1 MATRK
6 RSRRPNRS
14 LPDVKVTGAGTPTY
28 DLLPKSDVEKLVDA
42 TFQLLSETGVAF
54 DPDPRVLDRFSD
66 AGCEISADHIVKFER
81 DLVMECI
88 ASVPK
93 SVKIWNRNGTGYRE
107 IKEGVT
113 SFVPGMTCIKF
124 FDLDTGEPRESTSED
139 LATITRVAD
148 ALPNIDAVCVMVKDI
163 PNSTVC
169 GEIGEFLTMAENT
182 TKPLEYLC
190 DYSISLD
197 AVIEMAAAI
206 RGGMDAL
213 AEKPYFNHIITSLPL
228 YYAKTHTD
236 QIIRA
241 AESGVPITMGTISI
255 GGASAPLTVAAC
267 MTHNLATDLA
277 GITLSQ
283 LVRKGSFCV
292 GTSECSMMEPATG
305 SLGNHVPD
313 MLADIAHRQVA
324 NYLGLIPLAGGGG
337 GASNARRFNQDAVL
351 EITMGMTTD
360 FFLRRTT
367 QDYMGSLD
375 AGITYSLHALLL
387 CEDLA
392 GMLRCLWNGIPVDDE
407 HLALDLTRSMGPK
420 GNYLAEPHSAK
431 HCRDNYW
438 KSRYFGA
445 KFPLASGT
453 LPDTDLFERIDED
466 LREIL
471 ANLQPEPMPEGLRKQ
486 LGAILDKF
494 DTE

>member
-1 MATRK
+1 MATRT
-6 RSRRPNRS
+6 RSRRRKRS
-14 LPDVKVTGAGTPTY
+14 LPDVKVTGKGTPIY
-28 DLLPKSDVEKLVDA
+28 EVLSKPDVEKIVDA
-42 TFQLLSETGVAF
+42 TFQLLRETGVAF
-54 DPDPRVLDRFSD
+54 DPDPQVLDRFSD
-66 AGCEISADHIVKFER
+66 AGCEISADHLVKFER
-81 DLVMECI
+81 DLVTECI
-88 ASVPK
+88 STLPNSA
-93 SVKIWNRNGTGYRE
+93 KIWNRDGTGYRE
-107 IKEGVT
+107 IKDGVT
-113 SFVPGMTCIKF
+113 SFLPGMTCIKV
-124 FDLDTGEPRESTSED
+124 FDLETGEPRESTSED

-148 ALPNIDAVCVMVKDI
+148 ALPNIDGVCVMVKDI
-163 PNSTVC
+163 PNSTIG

-197 AVIEMAAAI
+197 AVIEMAAAV

-213 AEKPYFNHIITSLPL
+213 AEKPYFNHIITALPL

-241 AESGVPITMGTISI
+241 AECGIPVTMGTISI
-255 GGASAPLTVAAC
+255 GGASAPLTIAGC

-283 LVRKGSFCV
+283 LVRKGAFFA
-292 GTSECSMMEPATG
+292 GTSECAIMEPATG
-305 SLGNHVPD
+305 SLGNRVPD
-313 MLADIAHRQVA
+313 MLADIANRQVA
-324 NYLGLIPLAGGGG
+324 SRLGLTPLPGGGG
-337 GASNARRFNQDAVL
+337 GESNARRFNQDAVF
-351 EITMGMTTD
+351 EITMGMTKE
-360 FFLRRTT
+360 FFMRRTT
-367 QDYMGSLD
+367 LDYLGSLD
-375 AGITYSLHALLL
+375 AGITYSMHALLL

-392 GMLRCLWNGIPVDDE
+392 AMLRCLWNGFPVDDE
-407 HLALDLTRSMGPK
+407 HLALDLTRSIGPK

-431 HCRDNYW
+431 HCRENYW

-445 KFPLASGT
+445 KFPLGSGT
-453 LPDTDLFERIDED
+453 LPDTDLFDRIDED

-471 ANLQPEPMPEGLRKQ
+471 ANHQPEPMPDTLRKQ

>member
-1 MATRK
+1 MATRT
-6 RSRRPNRS
+6 RSRRPKRS
-14 LPDVKVTGAGTPTY
+14 LPDVRVTGAGTPVY
-28 DLLPKSDVEKLVDA
+28 EVLPKTDVEKIIDA
-42 TFQLLSETGVAF
+42 TFQLLNETGVAF
-54 DPDPRVLDRFSD
+54 DSDPQVLDRFSD
-66 AGCEISADHIVKFER
+66 AGCEITADHVVKFKR
-81 DLVMECI
+81 DLVMECF
-88 ASVPK
+88 ATLAK
-93 SVKIWNRNGTGYRE
+93 SVKIWNRDGTKYRE
-107 IKEGVT
+107 IKDGVT
-113 SFVPGMTCIKF
+113 SFIPGMTCIKI

-139 LATITRVAD
+139 LATVTRVAD

-213 AEKPYFNHIITSLPL
+213 AEKPYFNHIITPLPL

-236 QIIRA
+236 QIIRS
-241 AESGVPITMGTISI
+241 AECGVPVTMGTISI
-255 GGASAPLTVAAC
+255 GGASAPLTIAGS
-267 MTHNLATDLA
+267 MTHSLATDFA
-277 GITLSQ
+277 GIALSQ

-292 GTSECSMMEPATG
+292 GNSENSMMEPATG
-305 SLGNHVPD
+305 SLGNPVPD
-313 MLADIAHRQVA
+313 MLADIATRQVTSR
-324 NYLGLIPLAGGGG
+324 LGLPTLPGGGG
-337 GASNARRFNQDAVL
+337 GDSSARRFNQDAVFQ
-351 EITMGMTTD
+351 ITMGMTKE

-367 QDYMGSLD
+367 MDYLGSLD

-407 HLALDLTRSMGPK
+407 HLALDLTHSIGPK

-445 KFPLASGT
+445 KFPLDSGT
-453 LPDTDLFERIDED
+453 LPDTDLVQRIDED

-471 ANLQPEPMPEGLRKQ
+471 ANHQPEPMPAALRKQ
-486 LGAILDKF
+486 LGTILDKF